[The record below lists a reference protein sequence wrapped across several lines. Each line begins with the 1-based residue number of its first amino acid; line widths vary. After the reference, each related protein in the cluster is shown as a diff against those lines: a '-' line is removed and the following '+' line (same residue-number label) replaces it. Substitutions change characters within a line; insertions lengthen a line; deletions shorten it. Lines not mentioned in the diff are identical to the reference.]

1 MKRLRIG
8 ILIVIF
14 LLPAAS
20 LLAQDRMSKPN
31 DFTIEGLGKCALYSL
46 SYQRMVSPQI
56 GLEVGVSMI
65 GGATS
70 GAGAGVFF
78 LSAGPR
84 FYFTKNNASP
94 FITAGAVYIS
104 AGSQAGFLESGG
116 STVYFYAA
124 PGFEYRSPS
133 GFLFR
138 GSVYV
143 LIISAAVFVWP
154 GITLGITF

>member
-1 MKRLRIG
+1 VKRYPLVL
-8 ILIVIF
+8 LIF
-14 LLPAAS
+14 TLLLPTAD
-20 LLAQDRMSKPN
+20 LLAQDRMNKPN

-56 GLEVGVSMI
+56 GLEVGASAI

-70 GAGAGVFF
+70 GAGGGVFF
-78 LSAGPR
+78 LTAGPR

-94 FITAGAVYIS
+94 FITAGAVYIT
-104 AGSQAGFLESGG
+104 AGSQAGFLEGGG
-116 STVYFYAA
+116 STVYAYAA

-138 GSVYV
+138 GSVYL

>member
-1 MKRLRIG
+1 MKRAW
-8 ILIVIF
+8 IF
-14 LLPAAS
+14 LLVALLLPGTS
-20 LLAQDRMSKPN
+20 LLAQSRMDKPN

-46 SYQRMVSPQI
+46 AYQRMVAPQI
-56 GLEVGVSMI
+56 GLEVGASMI
-65 GGATS
+65 GGATA

-78 LSAGPR
+78 LSGGPR

-104 AGSQAGFLESGG
+104 AGSQAGFLEGGG
-116 STVYFYAA
+116 STVYMYAA
-124 PGFEYRSPS
+124 PGFEFRSTS

-138 GSVYV
+138 GSVYL
-143 LIISAAVFVWP
+143 LIWSGAVFVWP